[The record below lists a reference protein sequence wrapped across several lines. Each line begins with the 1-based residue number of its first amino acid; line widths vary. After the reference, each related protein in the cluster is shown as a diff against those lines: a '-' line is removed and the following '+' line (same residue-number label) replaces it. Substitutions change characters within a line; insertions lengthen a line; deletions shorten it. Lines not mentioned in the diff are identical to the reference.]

1 MAEKKD
7 EKNEC
12 ESEVSQKE
20 TGSTVVDL
28 SDLYKFNTQ
37 DLSINISDEIY
48 SNLSYMQVTHRDV
61 YIDFLAM
68 PGTKRE
74 GLQIVNGVRVFMSH
88 VAAQKLAET
97 LGQLL
102 SDVHKKGAMETYSPS
117 EGLKKIKTTTKVVRT
132 SKEDIA

>member
-7 EKNEC
+7 EPGEC
-12 ESEVSQKE
+12 GPEVTPKDK
-20 TGSTVVDL
+20 GSTVVDL
-28 SDLYKFNTQ
+28 SNLYRFNPQ

-68 PGTKRE
+68 PGTKRDDI
-74 GLQIVNGVRVFMSH
+74 QVVNGVRVYMSH

-102 SDVHKKGAMETYSPS
+102 SDVHQKGAMETYSPS
-117 EGLKKIKTTTKVVRT
+117 EGLKKIKTSTKVART